1 MARLI
6 MTLHYHQGELDV
18 RKLAI
23 TSNQIIYN
31 ALLWIKGQTN
41 CISFRHVINKWVYIY
56 IYITRVYQISYI
68 IKSCLVYIN
77 AVLS

>member
-23 TSNQIIYN
+23 TSNQRAVI
-31 ALLWIKGQTN
+31 LKFWIKGQTN
-41 CISFRHVINKWVYIY
+41 
-56 IYITRVYQISYI
+56 YIT
-68 IKSCLVYIN
+68 LAPYIN
-77 AVLS
+77 QNEKVSLKRVQRKIVIDIVKSTIK